1 MYNQMYRSACS
12 LIFYHPDYTVGS
24 GISPESCLSA
34 RGLAQ
39 IHGALRRP
47 VITAGGDLH
56 PALKICVCFL
66 AYYTLLCKGFQD
78 TFLNI

>member
-39 IHGALRRP
+39 THGASRRP

-56 PALKICVCFL
+56 PALKTVFHFFS
-66 AYYTLLCKGFQD
+66 YYNSLSEGFQVN
-78 TFLNI
+78 LL